1 MRVVSFRVHDRRHGV
16 NLEAVERVIRAVEIT
31 PATGVT
37 PESVGVINFHGQVMP
52 VVAMRLSLGLPG
64 KDLELTDKFVITRS
78 EDRLMAL
85 WVDDV
90 EGVIDFP
97 SEQRV
102 SGGHNVG
109 EAGMTKAIVKTPQ
122 GLLFVD
128 DLETLYER
136 VYGKASLNTGPEL
149 P

>member
-1 MRVVSFRVHDRRHGV
+1 MRVVSFRVHGRRHGV
-16 NLEAVERVIRAVEIT
+16 NLEAVERVIRAVAIT

-37 PESVGVINFHGQVMP
+37 PESVGVINFHGRVMP

-109 EAGMTKAIVKTPQ
+109 EVGMTKAIVKTPQ

-136 VYGKASLNTGPEL
+136 VYGKASLKTGREL